1 VNGEVEKS
9 ASPPCT
15 RCPVLR
21 ALRRVGC
28 KPSPGTAVALV
39 VAFASASAFLF
50 VIPEGSAV
58 VFLPTATTKRVPH
71 PSRRLRWVGYK
82 PSASHS
88 RCPRLQGERTS
99 GGFQRLLKSP
109 FRLRARI
116 YPCRKCFPC
125 NPALAAGVCFSV
137 HPNIFSTLSAQRLK
151 QPRSGHHSAE
161 GGAKRLILLPLL
173 APLFFICRFPPKN
186 RMSSP

>member
-1 VNGEVEKS
+1 MRES
-9 ASPPCT
+9 RCFCPC
-15 RCPVLR
+15 RSLC
-21 ALRRVGC
+21 
-28 KPSPGTAVALV
+28 
-39 VAFASASAFLF
+39 LF
-50 VIPEGSAV
+50 VVIPEGDLLLSC
-58 VFLPTATTKRVPH
+58 LPSSSHNKSGAASIAT
-71 PSRRLRWVGYK
+71 LRWVGCK